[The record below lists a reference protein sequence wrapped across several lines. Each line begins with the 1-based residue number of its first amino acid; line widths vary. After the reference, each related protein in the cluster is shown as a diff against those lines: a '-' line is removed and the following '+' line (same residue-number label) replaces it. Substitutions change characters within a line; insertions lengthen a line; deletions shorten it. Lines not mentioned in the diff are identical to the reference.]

1 MVKEDV
7 AALESWITSCCTIE
21 QLDHMIHIVYNRV
34 DNQAVQKN
42 LIELI
47 ERKQKS
53 LADGKRD
60 IN

>member
-1 MVKEDV
+1 MKEDV
-7 AALESWITSCCTIE
+7 AALESWITSCSTIE

-47 ERKQKS
+47 ERKK
-53 LADGKRD
+53 KKKKK
-60 IN
+60 

>member
-7 AALESWITSCCTIE
+7 AALESWITSCSTIE

-34 DNQAVQKN
+34 DKSCTKN

-47 ERKQKS
+47 ERKKQKKS
-53 LADGKRD
+53 RRWKKD